1 MHTLAPVAWFIILG
15 AVLICGALAEA
26 PRLKVSD
33 NRRFLVREDG
43 TPFFWLGDT
52 AWELFHR
59 LDREEAGLYLRT
71 RADQGFTVIQA
82 VALAELDGLGTPN
95 AYGHHPLV
103 DNDPTRPDVKD
114 GPDNDYWDHVD
125 FVVRTANA
133 LGLTMALLPTWGDK
147 WNAGDNEP
155 VLNPANAEA
164 YGEWLG
170 RRFADSA
177 VVWVLGGDREVVND
191 RQYATLRAM
200 ARGLRRG
207 DGGRHLMT
215 FHPRGGHGS
224 SEYFHN
230 DDWLDLNMRQ
240 NGHVDTCDSYLNT
253 HADYQLQPT
262 KPVLDGEPLYEDH
275 PLWFRPD
282 ERGHSVAADVRR
294 ALYWDLFGG
303 ACGHTYGH
311 HSVWQMWAP
320 PHRPVNRPLM
330 PWQEAL
336 QQPGARQMKYGR
348 FLMESRPFLTRIPD
362 DTVIVPAEY
371 PSAVPGKGRY
381 RFMATRDSEGSYAMV
396 YAPVGRAFSVHM
408 DKIGGGTVR
417 AWWYD
422 PRNGEALLI
431 GEFPAQGVREFM
443 PPTPGEDLDWVLV
456 LDDATRGFGAPGT
469 VH

>member
-1 MHTLAPVAWFIILG
+1 MHLLAPVAWFIILG

-33 NRRFLVREDG
+33 NGRFLVRDDG

-52 AWELFHR
+52 AWELLHR
-59 LDREEAGLYLRT
+59 LNREEAELYLRT
-71 RADQGFTVIQA
+71 RAEQGFTVIQA

-95 AYGHHPLV
+95 AYGHHPLI
-103 DNDPTRPDVKD
+103 DNDPTRPDVQD
-114 GPDNDYWDHVD
+114 GPANDYWDHVD
-125 FVVRTANA
+125 FVVQTANA
-133 LGLTMALLPTWGDK
+133 MGLTMALLPTWGDK
-147 WNAGDNEP
+147 WNAGENEP
-155 VLNPANAEA
+155 VLNPANAEV

-170 RRFADSA
+170 RRYADSA

-191 RQYATLRAM
+191 QQYATLRAM
-200 ARGLRRG
+200 AQGLKRG

-224 SEYFHN
+224 SEYFHH
-230 DDWLDLNMRQ
+230 DDWLDFNMRQ

-253 HADYQLQPT
+253 RADYELQPT

-294 ALYWDLFGG
+294 ALYWDLFSG

-320 PHRPVNRPLM
+320 PRKPVNRPLM
-330 PWQEAL
+330 PWQDAL

-348 FLMESRPFLTRIPD
+348 FLMESRPFLSRIPD
-362 DTVIVPAEY
+362 DTVIVPDEY

-381 RFMATRDSEGSYAMV
+381 RFMATRDSEGSFAMV
-396 YAPVGRAFSVHM
+396 YAPVGRAFSVQM
-408 DKIGGGTVR
+408 DKVSGGTVR

-431 GEFPAQGVREFM
+431 GEYPAQGQREFLT
-443 PPTPGEDLDWVLV
+443 PTPGEDLDWVLV
-456 LDDATRGFGAPGT
+456 LDDASRGFGAPGR
-469 VH
+469 VA

>member
-1 MHTLAPVAWFIILG
+1 MHPWSLLVWLGSLA
-15 AVLICGALAEA
+15 GALLCCATA
-26 PRLKVSD
+26 APPRLKVSD
-33 NRRFLVREDG
+33 NRRFLVTEDG
-43 TPFFWLGDT
+43 KPFFWLGDT

-59 LDREEAGLYLRT
+59 LNREEADLYLRT
-71 RADQGFTVIQA
+71 RAEQGFTVIQA
-82 VALAELDGLGTPN
+82 VALAELDGLNTPN
-95 AYGHHPLV
+95 AYGHRPLV

-114 GPDNDYWDHVD
+114 GPANDYWDHVD
-125 FVVRTANA
+125 FVVQTANS

-147 WNAGDNEP
+147 WNAGDNPP
-155 VLNPANAEA
+155 VLNPANAEV

-170 RRFADSA
+170 RRYADSA
-177 VVWVLGGDREVVND
+177 VVWVLGGDREVTSE
-191 RQYATLRAM
+191 QHYATLRAL
-200 ARGLRRG
+200 ARGLKRG

-230 DDWLDLNMRQ
+230 EDWLDFNMRQ

-253 HADYQLQPT
+253 HADYDLQPP

-320 PHRPVNRPLM
+320 PRKPVNRPLM
-330 PWQEAL
+330 PWQQAL
-336 QQPGARQMKYGR
+336 HQPGARQMKFGR

-362 DTVIVPAEY
+362 DSVIVPAEY
-371 PSAVPGKGRY
+371 PSAVPGRGRY
-381 RFMATRDSEGSYAMV
+381 RFMATRDSEGSFAMV

-408 DKIGGGTVR
+408 DKVSGGTVR

-422 PRNGEALLI
+422 PRTGEALHI
-431 GEFPAQGVREFM
+431 GEFPAQGQREFL
-443 PPTPGEDLDWVLV
+443 PPTPGEELDWILV
-456 LDDATRGFGAPGT
+456 LDDATRGFAPPGQA
-469 VH
+469 H